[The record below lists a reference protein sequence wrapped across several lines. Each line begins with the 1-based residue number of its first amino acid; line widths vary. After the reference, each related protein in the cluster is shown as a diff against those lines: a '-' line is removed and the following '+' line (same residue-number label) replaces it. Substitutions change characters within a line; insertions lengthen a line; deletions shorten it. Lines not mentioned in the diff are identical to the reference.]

1 MIIRNFSIRH
11 KIEAIILITAAI
23 VLILS
28 ISLFMAMEIKSSKE
42 EVETR
47 LTALANVLGA
57 NSSAAII
64 FRDQVAAKEVLS
76 TLSSQS
82 DILQATLLNNHNQI
96 FAQYESSTHNNI
108 TNNQDTSSVN
118 RLLFDNIT
126 VTMPIIVHGE
136 NIGKI
141 RMIGDMSRAHAVLK
155 NQFILGATIFI
166 ISMMVAILLSS
177 RLQLVVSTPIN
188 KLLSTMKQIADRKDF
203 SFRAQRTSDDEFG
216 SLVNGFN
223 FMLDKIENYDKELTS
238 YRIDLERL
246 VIERTHE
253 LESAKAQA
261 ESANQAKS
269 DFIAT
274 MSHEIRTPMN
284 GVIGFTSLLNK
295 TDLTIEQQEF
305 VENITSSTE
314 NLLTIINDIL
324 DFSKMESGKLSLE
337 EYIFSINK
345 EITEIEALF
354 SPMASKKDIEFTINV
369 KPDVPEKLLGDP
381 VRFKQIL
388 INLLSNAIK
397 FTEHGKVTLILGI
410 ERHDNGNVTLV
421 AAVTDTGIGISE
433 TQQAILFKPFQQGDA
448 SITRRY
454 GGTGLGLI
462 ISQRLAFLMGGKID
476 ISSTPGEGSTFTA
489 TIILKL
495 PGAENTEASDDKSNT
510 IPVNFNLDGVAALV
524 VDDNPINLKV
534 ATTFLRNEGVLVSE
548 TNNASDAIHKAT
560 SQHFDIIL
568 MDLEMPDMSGI
579 EATQII
585 RNNDHCN
592 VSTPIIALTAHAFP
606 DIRTKAIKSGMN
618 DLLPKPYKPEQL
630 FEIIYKWV
638 HHTGTQEPTPIPE
651 QSEDLADLIYDHD
664 TAVAAIG
671 NKEDTINELLETF
684 LNSLDETEDNIRIY
698 MQKGNLSELYDIIH
712 KLSGSTCILGANR
725 LNKSAHRLL
734 DYLKMDEFSMISI
747 NDETRRVLNEINDF
761 RNHFKSR

>member
-166 ISMMVAILLSS
+166 ISMMVAILLSG
-177 RLQLVVSTPIN
+177 RLQRVVSTPIN